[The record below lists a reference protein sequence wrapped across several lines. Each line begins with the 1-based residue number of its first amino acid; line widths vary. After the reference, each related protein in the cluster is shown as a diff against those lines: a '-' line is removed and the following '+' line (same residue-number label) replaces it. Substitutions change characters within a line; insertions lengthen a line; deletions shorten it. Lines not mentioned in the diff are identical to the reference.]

1 MIWGIVLLTLL
12 LLAAVLYTLQPLRKP
27 GQPFPHNPRPDEL
40 LAEIELLKVQARDA
54 EGDERKRLLTQI
66 VLLERELGAQPQAD
80 APRRSMPAWVPLT
93 VVGLMAVTGLG
104 LYIYTLPRLPGETTV
119 TARKEA
125 EELRQLERQAQKSG
139 LEADYLALG
148 NRAYQLGDI
157 QRAADAYLAVVG
169 RNPQQPEAIRRLGIF
184 LFMSGSLDE
193 AIQLLKLATTAQPDE
208 PEGWLFL
215 GNAYFSQQKPKEA
228 IVAWEGY
235 LAAGGDAQQRVKG
248 LIETA
253 RAQANQPTSSPDQ
266 PISGQQAYLARCASC
281 HGAQA
286 QGGVGPRL
294 AGNPIVKVREAVAEI
309 ILKGRGTMAA
319 INIPVAETNAILDY
333 LESLP

>member
-1 MIWGIVLLTLL
+1 MIWGIVVLTLL
-12 LLAAVLYTLQPLRKP
+12 LIAALLYTLQPLRRA
-27 GQPFPHNPRPDEL
+27 GQPFPHNPRPEEL
-40 LAEIELLKVQARDA
+40 GAEIELLKTQAREA
-54 EGDERKRLLTQI
+54 EGVERKRLLAQM
-66 VLLERELGAQPQAD
+66 VLLERELGAQPSAD
-80 APRRSMPAWVPLT
+80 LPRRSLPPWVPLT

-104 LYIYTLPRLPGETTV
+104 LYAYTLPRLPGETTV

-125 EELRQLERQAQKSG
+125 EELRQLERKAQQSG

-148 NRAYQLGDI
+148 DRAYQLGDI

-193 AIQLLKLATTAQPDE
+193 AIQLLQLATTAQPDV

-215 GNAYFSQQKPKEA
+215 GNAFFSQQKPKEA

-235 LAAGGDAQQRVKG
+235 LAAGGEAQERVKG

-253 RAQANQPTSSPDQ
+253 RAQVAQPVKPNQPV
-266 PISGQQAYLARCASC
+266 SGQQAYLARCASC

-294 AGNPIVKVREAVAEI
+294 AGNPVVKVRSAVAEI
-309 ILKGRGTMAA
+309 ILKGRGAMAA
-319 INIPVAETNAILDY
+319 LNIPTAETNAILDY
-333 LESLP
+333 LEALP

>member
-1 MIWGIVLLTLL
+1 MIWGIVVLTLL
-12 LLAAVLYTLQPLRKP
+12 LVLALAYTLQPLRRP
-27 GQPFPHNPRPDEL
+27 GQPFPHNPRPEEL
-40 LAEIELLKVQARDA
+40 LAEIELLKAQAREA
-54 EGDERKRLLTQI
+54 EGVERKRLLAQI
-66 VLLERELGAQPQAD
+66 VLLERELGAQPEAGGV
-80 APRRSMPAWVPLT
+80 PRRKLAAWIPLT

-104 LYIYTLPRLPGETTV
+104 LYAYTLPRLPGETTV

-125 EELRQLERQAQKSG
+125 EELRQLERRAQQSG

-193 AIQLLKLATTAQPDE
+193 AIQLLQLATAAQPDE

-215 GNAYFSQQKPKEA
+215 GNAYFSQQKPSEA

-235 LAAGGDAQQRVKG
+235 LAAGGEAQERVKG

-253 RAQANQPTSSPDQ
+253 RAQAVQPVTPDQ

-294 AGNPIVKVREAVAEI
+294 AGNPVVKVRSAVAEI

-319 INIPVAETNAILDY
+319 LDIPIAETNAILDY
-333 LESLP
+333 LEALP